1 MADEKR
7 PDSKLESLRT
17 QGCVNRHP
25 EAVGD
30 RMFHEDDFFDPRD
43 LVQVKYEMLRRV
55 RREGMAIRTASST
68 FGFSRPAFYQA
79 QFAFEREGLP
89 GLVPK
94 KRGPR
99 GGHKLTEEVIEFVE
113 QEQAK
118 DGSAGISALAGL
130 VTGRFGAKVHPRS
143 IERAL
148 ARSKKK
154 RR

>member
-1 MADEKR
+1 MTNAKR
-7 PDSKLESLRT
+7 PDSKVQSLRA
-17 QGCVNRHP
+17 QGCLNRRP

-30 RMFHEDDFFDPRD
+30 LLFREDDFFDPRD

-55 RREGMAIRTASST
+55 RHEGLAISQASST

-79 QFAFEREGLP
+79 QFTFEREGLP

-99 GGHKLTEEVIEFVE
+99 GGHKLTGEVLEFVE
-113 QEQAK
+113 QERAK
-118 DGSAGISALAGL
+118 DDSVRASALAGL
-130 VTGRFGAKVHPRS
+130 VAERFGMRVHPRS

-148 ARSKKK
+148 LRSKKK

>member
-1 MADEKR
+1 
-7 PDSKLESLRT
+7 L
-17 QGCVNRHP
+17 NRRP
-25 EAVGD
+25 EAVSD
-30 RMFHEDDFFDPRD
+30 LLFREDDFFDPQD

-55 RREGMAIRTASST
+55 RREGLAISKAAST
-68 FGFSRPAFYQA
+68 FGFSRPAYYQA

-99 GGHKLTEEVIEFVE
+99 GGHKLTGEVLEFVE
-113 QEQAK
+113 QERAK
-118 DGSAGISALAGL
+118 DDSVRATVLAGL
-130 VTGRFGAKVHPRS
+130 VAERFGVRVHPRS

-148 ARSKKK
+148 VRSKKK